1 MGSVDAKQWVLNKP
15 TPPGAPFNLDFKSE
29 DTTFELKRVQLSA
42 NDLNDGDILI
52 KTLYI
57 SNDPAQKFW
66 IISVDKNYSKGV
78 SKGETIPARG
88 LAKIIASKNK
98 DYPEGSY
105 ITTYTNWN
113 THSILTKEQL
123 TETTRIVSKK
133 EVDELW
139 WYLSV
144 LGSTALTAYFIF
156 YNYAELKERD
166 EDYNKVF
173 LISGA
178 AGAVGSICIQL
189 ALNVF
194 HAKKVIAIAGGS
206 EKVKYVESFG
216 DKVIGV
222 DYKDPNF
229 KENLIKAA
237 GGVNTVDYF
246 IDNVGGEI
254 LDLGVLL
261 SKVQSKV
268 LACGSISG
276 YNNPEKLVFKNYI
289 TVVTK
294 RLVLKGLL
302 LTDNREQFPQAFTKL
317 IELIKAGKINVSNSA
332 TIKDATGDKFD
343 QVPLIWNGLFQGI
356 NKGKLLTKVNED
368 D

>member
-1 MGSVDAKQWVLNKP
+1 MSSIDAKQWVLNKP
-15 TPPGAPFNLDFKSE
+15 TPPGAPFNLDFKS
-29 DTTFELKRVQLSA
+29 DDATFELKHVELSP
-42 NDLNDGDILI
+42 NDLNEGDILI

-78 SKGETIPARG
+78 APGETIPARG
-88 LAKIIASKNK
+88 LAKIIASKNNEF
-98 DYPEGSY
+98 PEGSY

-123 TETTRIVSKK
+123 VSTTRIVSKK

-156 YNYAELKERD
+156 YHYAELKETE

-189 ALNVF
+189 AVNVF
-194 HAKKVIAIAGGS
+194 HAKKVIALAGGP

-216 DKVIGV
+216 DNVVGV

-229 KENLIKAA
+229 KQNLVEAA
-237 GGVNTVDYF
+237 GGLNTVDYF
-246 IDNVGGEI
+246 VDNVGGEI
-254 LDLGVLL
+254 LDIGVTL

-289 TVVTK
+289 SVVTK

-302 LTDNREQFPQAFTKL
+302 VTDNREQFPQAFAKL
-317 IELIKAGKINVSNSA
+317 IQLIKEGKINVSNSA
-332 TIKDATGDKFD
+332 TIKDATGENFD
-343 QVPLIWNGLFQGI
+343 QVPLIWNGLFHGI
-356 NKGKLLTKVNED
+356 NKGRLLTKVMED